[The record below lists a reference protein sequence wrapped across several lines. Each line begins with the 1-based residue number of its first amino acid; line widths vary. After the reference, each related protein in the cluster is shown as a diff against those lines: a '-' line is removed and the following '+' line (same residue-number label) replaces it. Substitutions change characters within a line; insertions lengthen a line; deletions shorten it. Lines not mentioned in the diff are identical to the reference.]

1 MLAAW
6 RSGGFAGNLEGF
18 TDTEPGGEVPG
29 LGALKFLGG
38 QEGQPRGMGPAPS
51 ALITG
56 TWPLC
61 YCLSVRSHLLHSRH
75 LSRLSFSL
83 WIKLE
88 WLRFP
93 CSSIPGGLVLLGLSP
108 GVSLCEGLRTRQTRG
123 PHVWSH
129 KAMTV
134 LALTPS
140 LQPKAK
146 REWKEAESSGCLN
159 SG

>member
-56 TWPLC
+56 THPLDPFVTV
-61 YCLSVRSHLLHSRH
+61 CLLDHISCILDISLDSRF
-75 LSRLSFSL
+75 LF
-83 WIKLE
+83 
-88 WLRFP
+88 
-93 CSSIPGGLVLLGLSP
+93 GL
-108 GVSLCEGLRTRQTRG
+108 
-123 PHVWSH
+123 
-129 KAMTV
+129 
-134 LALTPS
+134 
-140 LQPKAK
+140 
-146 REWKEAESSGCLN
+146 N
-159 SG
+159 